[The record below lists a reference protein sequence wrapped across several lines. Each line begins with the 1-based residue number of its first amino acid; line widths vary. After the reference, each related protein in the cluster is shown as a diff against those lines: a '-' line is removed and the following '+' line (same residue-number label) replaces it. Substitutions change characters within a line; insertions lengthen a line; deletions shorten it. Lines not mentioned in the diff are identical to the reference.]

1 MFNTA
6 RRGSPSST
14 GLRARLATTAVALGA
29 VLALGLSACTT
40 AGTPAEDPSAE
51 AIDSD
56 YLVAPKEGKLVVG
69 LANSFAGNAWRTQMV
84 YELQGAVDRD
94 PDNFEKLIVT
104 DANNSVDKQISDIND
119 LLAQGVDIL
128 LINAGSE
135 TALNSAIQR
144 AWEQGVL
151 VVSFDGVAS
160 SPHNIVVNTD
170 QAEFGRV
177 SGEWLASKLT
187 SGDEVFTLDG
197 VAGNPV
203 SEARLAA
210 GTEALEAAGIV
221 VVGGAATD
229 WDQAKGQAA
238 ASDLFAAH
246 PDVTGVFSQGGGPS
260 LGAINVLEQR
270 GEEILPIP
278 GEGYNGFLKKW
289 KELKD
294 SQGWES
300 IAPSQSPSL
309 SVEAL
314 LVALRAIRGED
325 PGQNVVIPLPVI
337 TQDTLEDYVKPDLPD
352 DFFLPTLMTDEQI
365 EEYYNR

>member
-1 MFNTA
+1 MFNAA
-6 RRGSPSST
+6 RRVADSSRRPRRRSTLT
-14 GLRARLATTAVALGA
+14 GLALTAAAALA
-29 VLALGLSACTT
+29 LSACTT
-40 AGTPAEDPSAE
+40 AGEPSGDGSVPAV
-51 AIDSD
+51 DSE
-56 YLVAPKEGKLVVG
+56 YLVAPQEGALVVG

-84 YELQGAVDRD
+84 YELQAAVDRD
-94 PDNFEKLIVT
+94 PENFEKLLVT

-119 LLAQGVDIL
+119 LLGQGIDIL

-151 VVSFDGVAS
+151 VVSFDGIAS
-160 SPHNIVVNTD
+160 SPHGIVVNTD

-177 SGEWLASKLT
+177 SGEWLASKL
-187 SGDEVFTLDG
+187 SEGDQVFTLDG

-203 SEARLAA
+203 SEARLQA
-210 GTEALEAAGIV
+210 GTEALEAAGIE

-229 WDQAKGQAA
+229 WDQAKGQSAA
-238 ASDLFAAH
+238 ADLFAAH
-246 PDVTGVFSQGGGPS
+246 PDVSGVFSQGGGPS

-314 LVALRAIRGED
+314 DVALRAIRGED
-325 PGQNVVIPLPVI
+325 PGQTVIIPLPVI
-337 TQDTLEDYVKPDLPD
+337 TQETLEDYVKPDLPD
-352 DFFLPTLMTDEQI
+352 DFFLPTAMTEEQI
-365 EEYYNR
+365 AEYYQR

>member
-1 MFNTA
+1 MFTSV
-6 RRGSPSST
+6 RRTQRSFRHPRG
-14 GLRARLATTAVALGA
+14 RKALAGAAVIAVAT
-29 VLALGLSACTT
+29 LALSACST
-40 AGTPAEDPSAE
+40 AGAPSGDGSAS
-51 AIDSD
+51 AVDSE
-56 YLVAPKEGKLVVG
+56 YLVAPKEGALVVG

-84 YELQGAVDRD
+84 YELEAAVERE
-94 PDNFEKLIVT
+94 PENFEKLIVT

-119 LLAQGVDIL
+119 LLGQGIDML
-128 LINAGSE
+128 LIDAGSE
-135 TALNSAIQR
+135 TALNAAIQR

-170 QAEFGRV
+170 QAEFGKV
-177 SGEWLASKLT
+177 SGEWLAGKLKK
-187 SGDEVFTLDG
+187 GDQVFTLDG
-197 VAGNPV
+197 IAGNPV
-203 SEARLAA
+203 SQARLDA
-210 GTEALEAAGIV
+210 GVKALESGGIE

-229 WDQAKGQAA
+229 WDQAKGQSA

-246 PDVTGVFSQGGGPS
+246 PDAAGVFSQGGGPS

-270 GEEILPIP
+270 GEKILPIP

-289 KELKD
+289 KQLKD

-314 LVALRAIRGED
+314 KVALKAIRGED
-325 PGQNVVIPLPVI
+325 PGQKVVIPLPVI
-337 TQDTLEDYVKPDLPD
+337 TQDTLEDFVKPDLPD
-352 DFFLPTLMTDEQI
+352 DFFLPTAMTDDQI
-365 EEYYNR
+365 AKYYDR